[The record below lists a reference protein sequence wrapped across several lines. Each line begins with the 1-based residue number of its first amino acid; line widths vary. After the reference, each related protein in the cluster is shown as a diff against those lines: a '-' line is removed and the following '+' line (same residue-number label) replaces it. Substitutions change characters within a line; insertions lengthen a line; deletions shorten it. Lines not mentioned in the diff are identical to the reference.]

1 MTAYILQRG
10 LQLIPTLLVVSVMVF
25 AIVRLIPGD
34 PARLLA
40 GESATP
46 ENVAAIRQ
54 RWGLDRPMAEQYLA
68 YLRRLF
74 SADLGVSISSGAA
87 VADEIVPRL
96 QLTIQLAIAGVAI
109 AIVLGILAGIVG
121 AVRPYS
127 IVDYLTTS
135 VALLGVSVPIFWSGL
150 MLILLFAV
158 NLRLLPSGGTGGP
171 QHLIL
176 PALSLGFFGAGVIAR
191 QTRST
196 LLDVLTSDYIR
207 TAWAKGFGEWVVV
220 QRHALKNALIPV
232 VTVIGIQFGR
242 MLGGAILTESV
253 FSLPGMGRYLVGA
266 IASRDYPVIQG
277 CILVFATS
285 FILVNL
291 LVDLLYG
298 VLDPRIRHG

>member
-1 MTAYILQRG
+1 MTAYILRRG
-10 LQLIPTLLVVSVMVF
+10 LQLIPTLLVVSVLVF

-46 ENVAAIRQ
+46 ENVAAIRE
-54 RWGLDRPMAEQYLA
+54 RWGLDRPMAEQYVT
-68 YLRRLF
+68 YLRRLLA
-74 SADLGVSISSGAA
+74 ADLGVSISSGGA
-87 VADEIVPRL
+87 VVEEIRPRL
-96 QLTIQLAIAGVAI
+96 QLTIQLALAGVAI
-109 AIVLGILAGIVG
+109 AIVVGILAGIVG
-121 AVRPYS
+121 AIRPYS
-127 IVDYLTTS
+127 IIDYLTTS

-150 MLILLFAV
+150 VLILLFAV

-191 QTRST
+191 QTRSM
-196 LLDVLTSDYIR
+196 LLDVMTSDYIR

-285 FILVNL
+285 FILINL

-298 VLDPRIRHG
+298 VLDPRIRRG

>member
-1 MTAYILQRG
+1 MTAYILRRG
-10 LQLIPTLLVVSVMVF
+10 LQLVPTLLVVSVLVF

-46 ENVAAIRQ
+46 ENLAAIRE
-54 RWGLDRPMAEQYLA
+54 RWGLDRPMAEQYVT
-68 YLRRLF
+68 YMRRLLA
-74 SADLGVSISSGAA
+74 ADLGVSISSGGA
-87 VADEIVPRL
+87 VVEEIRPRL
-96 QLTIQLAIAGVAI
+96 QLTIQLALAGVAI
-109 AIVLGILAGIVG
+109 AIVVGILAGIVG
-121 AVRPYS
+121 AIRPYS
-127 IVDYLTTS
+127 IIDYLTTS

-150 MLILLFAV
+150 VLILLFAV

-191 QTRST
+191 QTRSM
-196 LLDVLTSDYIR
+196 LLDVMTSDYIR

-220 QRHALKNALIPV
+220 RRHALKNALIPV

-298 VLDPRIRHG
+298 VLDPRIRRG

>member
-1 MTAYILQRG
+1 MTAYILRRG
-10 LQLIPTLLVVSVMVF
+10 LQLIPTLLVVSVLVF

-46 ENVAAIRQ
+46 ENVAAIRE
-54 RWGLDRPMAEQYLA
+54 RWGLDRPMAEQYVT
-68 YLRRLF
+68 YLRRLLA
-74 SADLGVSISSGAA
+74 ADLGVSISSGGA
-87 VADEIVPRL
+87 VVEEIRPRL
-96 QLTIQLAIAGVAI
+96 QLTIQLALAGVAI
-109 AIVLGILAGIVG
+109 AIVVGILAGIVG
-121 AVRPYS
+121 AIRPYS
-127 IVDYLTTS
+127 IIDYLTTS

-150 MLILLFAV
+150 VLILLFAV

-191 QTRST
+191 QTRSM
-196 LLDVLTSDYIR
+196 LLDVMTSDYIR

-298 VLDPRIRHG
+298 VLDPRIRRG

>member
-1 MTAYILQRG
+1 MLRFTAARLV
-10 LQLIPTLLVVSVMVF
+10 QLVPTLLVVSVVVF

-46 ENVAAIRQ
+46 ERLAAIRAQ
-54 RWGLDRPMAEQYLA
+54 WGLDQPVVLQYVT
-68 YLRRLF
+68 YMRRL
-74 SADLGVSISSGAA
+74 ATGDMGTSISSGSPIGEELAGRLLVTVQLA
-87 VADEIVPRL
+87 VAGA
-96 QLTIQLAIAGVAI
+96 AIAVVVGM
-109 AIVLGILAGIVG
+109 LAGILG
-121 AVRPYS
+121 ALRPYS
-127 IVDYLTTS
+127 LVDYLSTS

-150 MLILLFAV
+150 LLILLFAV
-158 NLRLLPSGGTGGP
+158 QLHWLPSGGTGTP

-176 PALSLGFFGAGVIAR
+176 PALSLGFFGAGNIAR

-196 LLDVLTSDYIR
+196 LLEVLVADYIR
-207 TAWAKGFGEWVVV
+207 TARAKGLGEWAVVG
-220 QRHALKNALIPV
+220 RHALQNAMIPV

-253 FSLPGMGRYLVGA
+253 FGLPGMGRYLVGA

-277 CILVFATS
+277 CVLVFATS

-291 LVDLLYG
+291 VVDLLYV
-298 VLDPRIRHG
+298 VLEPRIRHA

>member
-1 MTAYILQRG
+1 MVRLALSRG
-10 LQLIPTLLVVSVMVF
+10 LQLIPTLIVVSVMVF
-25 AIVRLIPGD
+25 AVVRLIPGD

-46 ENVAAIRQ
+46 ETVAAIRQ
-54 RWGLDRPMAEQYLA
+54 RWGLDQPIVAQYLT
-68 YLRRLF
+68 YMGRLLTG
-74 SADLGVSISSGAA
+74 DLGVSISSGAPIA
-87 VADEIVPRL
+87 EEVADRL
-96 QLTIQLAIAGVAI
+96 VVTVQLAVAGVAV
-109 AIVLGILAGIVG
+109 AMLLGIAAGILG
-121 AVRPYS
+121 AVRPYT
-127 IVDYLTTS
+127 IVDYLSTS

-158 NLRLLPSGGTGGP
+158 RLHWLPSGGTGGI

-176 PALSLGFFGAGVIAR
+176 PAASLGFFGAGVIAR

-196 LLDVLTSDYIR
+196 LMDVLLSDYIR
-207 TAWAKGFGEWVVV
+207 TARAKGLADWAVLHG
-220 QRHALKNALIPV
+220 HALKNAFIPV

-266 IASRDYPVIQG
+266 IASRDYPVIQA

-285 FILVNL
+285 FVLVNL
-291 LVDLLYG
+291 VVDLLYG
-298 VLDPRIRHG
+298 ALDPRIRHA

>member
-10 LQLIPTLLVVSVMVF
+10 LQLVPTLLVVSILVF

-46 ENVAAIRQ
+46 ENVAAIRE
-54 RWGLDRPMAEQYLA
+54 RWGLDRPMTEQYVT
-68 YLRRLF
+68 YLRRLLT
-74 SADLGVSISSGAA
+74 ADLGVSISSGGA
-87 VADEIVPRL
+87 VVDEIRPRL
-96 QLTIQLAIAGVAI
+96 QLTIQLALAGVAI

-121 AVRPYS
+121 AIRPYS
-127 IVDYLTTS
+127 IIDYLTTS

-158 NLRLLPSGGTGGP
+158 NLRLLPSGGTGGL

-176 PALSLGFFGAGVIAR
+176 PAVSLGFFGAGVIAR

-196 LLDVLTSDYIR
+196 LLDVMTSDYIR

-220 QRHALKNALIPV
+220 RRHALKNALIPV

-298 VLDPRIRHG
+298 VLDPRIRRG